1 MRKRL
6 LIVIS
11 FVMFYGFISAPFA
24 SATGNCQLVSKRIIC
39 SDGSTAEWIG
49 NRKIL
54 NSDKSSLS
62 IVGNKAMNSKGTQ
75 FEKIG
80 NKIFYSDGSKSEL
93 IGNRKILN
101 SNKTSVTISG
111 NKIMCNGFTC
121 TTKSNKLAPFI
132 ILMGW

>member
-1 MRKRL
+1 MRNRL

-11 FVMFYGFISAPFA
+11 FVMFYAFISAPFA

>member
-1 MRKRL
+1 MSKRL
-6 LIVIS
+6 LVVIS
-11 FVMFYGFISAPFA
+11 IVMFCGFISPPIA
-24 SATGNCQLVSKRIIC
+24 SASGNCQLVSKRIIC

-62 IVGNKAMNSKGTQ
+62 IVGSKAMNSKGKQ
-75 FEKIG
+75 FERVG
-80 NKIFYSDGSKSEL
+80 NTILYSNGSKSEL
-93 IGNRKILN
+93 IGNSKILN
-101 SNKTSVTISG
+101 SNNTSVSIVG

-132 ILMGW
+132 VLMGW

>member
-1 MRKRL
+1 
-6 LIVIS
+6 
-11 FVMFYGFISAPFA
+11 MFYGFISAPFA

>member
-1 MRKRL
+1 MNKRL

-11 FVMFYGFISAPFA
+11 FVMFSGFISVPFA
-24 SATGNCQLVSKRIIC
+24 SATGNCQLVTKRIIC

-62 IVGNKAMNSKGTQ
+62 IVGSKAMNSKGTQ
-75 FEKIG
+75 FERIG

-101 SNKTSVTISG
+101 SNKTSVSIVG